1 MVEALDEFNDSSVD
15 VIVGEVRVCRA
26 ICQYCV
32 GDGFLHL
39 RVHSHGRRRREAME
53 RIVCVLCPPVGERL
67 RFWHW
72 WRQLDL
78 VWVHGEGDP
87 TPILLWVGED

>member
-15 VIVGEVRVCRA
+15 VVVGEVRVCRA
-26 ICQYCV
+26 ICKYCA

-53 RIVCVLCPPVGERL
+53 RIVCVLCPPVGEL
-67 RFWHW
+67 KRFRQW
-72 WRQLDL
+72 WRDHEL
-78 VWVHGEGDP
+78 VGVHGEGDP
-87 TPILLWVGED
+87 TPILL